1 MPNSPY
7 VPDTH
12 ADVNCVRT
20 DGGHSHI
27 VVAARTSYDIVHL
40 VDRPQAAATLQQWF
54 IDEWTPWYGPNGQ
67 GDAAADLA
75 ACAGRDTLPI
85 CLVALDARGLVA
97 GTIALKTESV
107 GSDSA
112 PGPWLAA
119 LLVGRPYRGRGVAT
133 ALVSAIADE
142 ARRLGYGAIYT
153 STDSAAD
160 IMRRQGWQA
169 CGEAASLRG
178 TVSIFRRDLKPESA
192 SDA

>member
-1 MPNSPY
+1 MAGDASFE
-7 VPDTH
+7 
-12 ADVNCVRT
+12 
-20 DGGHSHI
+20 
-27 VVAARTSYDIVHL
+27 IVHL
-40 VDRPQAAATLQQWF
+40 VDMPQAAATLECWF
-54 IDEWTPWYGPNGQ
+54 VEEWTPWYGPGGQ

-85 CLVALDARGLVA
+85 CLVAAGRGGDVLGTVA
-97 GTIALKTESV
+97 LRAESV

-133 ALVSAIADE
+133 ALVAAIAAE

-160 IMRRQGWQA
+160 IMRRQGWQPR
-169 CGEAASLRG
+169 GEAASLRG
-178 TVSIFRRDLKPESA
+178 KITIFRRDLGPESA